1 MRLDRVRPGQRR
13 TVAAIVDRLL
23 PSAPQLPAEARR
35 RVAEASTRFVVV
47 EIESIPPFLRLP
59 YLLAVVGFEWVAV
72 LRYGRPFS
80 RLAAEAQRAYLALW
94 SDFPIGTPRDFVKLI
109 RGCALLAYFDH
120 PEVRAALERGRRAA
134 DEPVRL
140 AAE

>member
-1 MRLDRVRPGQRR
+1 MRFDRVRPGQRR
-13 TVAAIVDRLL
+13 TVAAVVERLL
-23 PSAPQLPAEARR
+23 PAAPQLPAEARR

-47 EIESIPPFLRLP
+47 EIESIPRFLRLP
-59 YLLAVVGFEWVAV
+59 YLLACVGFEWLAV

-80 RLAAEAQRAYLALW
+80 RLSLEAQQSYLSLW
-94 SDFPIGTPRDFVKLI
+94 SDFPVGPPRDFVKLI

-120 PEVRAALERGRRAA
+120 PEVRAALERERRAV

>member
-1 MRLDRVRPGQRR
+1 MKLDRLSRGQRR

-23 PSAPQLPAEARR
+23 PSAPELAAEARR
-35 RVAEASTRFVVV
+35 RVAEASTRFVAV
-47 EIESIPPFLRLP
+47 EIESIPRFLRVP
-59 YLLAVVGFEWVAV
+59 YLLAVLGFEWLAL

-80 RLAAEAQRAYLALW
+80 RLAAERQRAYLALW
-94 SDFPIGTPRDFVKLI
+94 SDFPIGPPRDFVKLI

-120 PEVRAALERGRRAA
+120 PEVRAALERDRHAA